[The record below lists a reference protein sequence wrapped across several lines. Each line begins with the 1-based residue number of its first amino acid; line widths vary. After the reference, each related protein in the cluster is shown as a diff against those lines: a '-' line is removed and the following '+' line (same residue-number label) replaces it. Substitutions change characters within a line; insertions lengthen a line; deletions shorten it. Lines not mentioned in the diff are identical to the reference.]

1 MLRTTLLAAT
11 LLLAPVAAFASG
23 GHRDG
28 YVVDAEPHIAVSIG
42 SGPLNLYYQSRG
54 YYPYV
59 VAAPYYR
66 APVVVRAPYYP
77 AHRVHHYPPAR
88 HHWHGDDRHYR
99 NDDRHHGYG
108 HGHRGRHDR
117 DHGRDD

>member
-11 LLLAPVAAFASG
+11 LLLAPVVAFASG
-23 GHRDG
+23 GHRGG

-42 SGPLNLYYQSRG
+42 GGPLNLHYQSGG

-66 APVVVRAPYYP
+66 GPVVVRAPYYP
-77 AHRVHHYPPAR
+77 AHRVHYYPSR
-88 HHWHGDDRHYR
+88 NDWHGGGRHYR
-99 NDDRHHGYG
+99 NDDRHHG
-108 HGHRGRHDR
+108 RNQNGRHDR
-117 DHGRDD
+117 DRNHGRGD

>member
-42 SGPLNLYYQSRG
+42 SGPLNLYYQRG